1 MMTGVLPACIRHGGD
16 LKPGNMSIG
25 INKKAFWAELDQ
37 AGADEVRVRLAT
49 KIYGELNERG
59 ALAREWL
66 LRHDQLRVAE
76 AARRQDDFARQ
87 QLDIARGAATAATRA
102 NYISI
107 AALVLALVALI
118 YSIFKPI

>member
-1 MMTGVLPACIRHGGD
+1 
-16 LKPGNMSIG
+16 MSIG

-76 AARRQDDFARQ
+76 AARRQDDFAGR
-87 QLDIARGAATAATRA
+87 QLDIARGVATAATRA

-107 AALVLALVALI
+107 AALVVALVALI